1 MIYRTRLHQR
11 FLALMASLL
20 SPALLAGIPEPDTV
34 LYGSIALDGQYITA
48 ANTSVTVELKATAN
62 GPALR
67 TYRMGSSPRAG
78 NLYVLRA
85 ATESA
90 PPLLQPNTLVLGSTV
105 HVVVRDASGVRDSKS
120 HLLSERGGFVRIDF
134 GDVDGDGDG
143 MSDAFETTYFGA
155 PGAGNP
161 LLDPDLDGRPNLR
174 EFLDQ
179 TNPLIAD
186 GRHPADLAPA
196 NDAISISEVTAF
208 TLAWQLGE
216 EWPVEPK
223 VIPVD
228 YVTRA
233 GALWKGGESY
243 VFDNDPETTAPL
255 WWVTPPASP
264 SLQSEDEE
272 SDSESRPSDA
282 TGPVVKTSRNLRL
295 QATAE
300 NRSTSF
306 ASRSGPTNYRAAE
319 SAPIRIR
326 VTPQSGTLSYAV
338 EETPPQGWIIRN
350 VSHGGRV
357 DRQQNKIKWGPFYD
371 TESREL
377 AYDVTPLPG
386 TSTQGTFS
394 GRGSFNGRSLVLAGT
409 QSLLPPGVSIP
420 PTLVSTR
427 AENGQFRLRLTAT
440 PGGRY
445 QIEASANLRDWTAL
459 QTVTA
464 DDSGSLDFGLS
475 QLGLTHRFFRA
486 RSAD

>member
-1 MIYRTRLHQR
+1 MNHRIRLHQR
-11 FLALMASLL
+11 FFALLASLL

-34 LYGSIALDGQYITA
+34 LFGSIALDGQYITA
-48 ANTSVTVELKATAN
+48 ANTAVTVELRATAN

-67 TYRMGSSPRAG
+67 TYRMGSSPRAA

-85 ATESA
+85 TTESA
-90 PPLLQPNTLVLGSTV
+90 PPLLQPDALALGSTV
-105 HVVVRDASGVRDSKS
+105 HVVVRDASGVRDSKT
-120 HLLSERGGFVRIDF
+120 HRLSERGGFVRLDF

-143 MSDAFETTYFGA
+143 MSDAFETTYFGG
-155 PGAGNP
+155 PGTGNP

-179 TNPLIAD
+179 TNPLVAD
-186 GRHPADLAPA
+186 GRHPADMAPA
-196 NDAISISEVTAF
+196 NDAISISEVTAY

-223 VIPVD
+223 LIPVD

-233 GALWKGGESY
+233 GALWKGGEVY
-243 VFDNDPETTAPL
+243 VFDNTPETTAPL

-264 SLQSEDEE
+264 SLQSA
-272 SDSESRPSDA
+272 SDSPIPESPTSD
-282 TGPVVKTSRNLRL
+282 TVEPVVKPARNLKL
-295 QATAE
+295 QAPPKAPS
-300 NRSTSF
+300 NSLV
-306 ASRSGPTNYRAAE
+306 SRSGPPNFRPAE
-319 SAPIRIR
+319 STPIRIR

-350 VSHGGRV
+350 VSHGGRI
-357 DRQQNKIKWGPFYD
+357 DRIHNKIKWGPFYD
-371 TESREL
+371 TEPREL

-386 TSTQGTFS
+386 TSTEGVFS
-394 GRGSFNGRSLVLAGT
+394 GRGSFNGRSVTLSGT
-409 QSLLPPGVSIP
+409 QSLLPPGAAAPPSFVS
-420 PTLVSTR
+420 SR
-427 AENGQFRLRLTAT
+427 AEAGQFRLRLNGT

-445 QIEASANLRDWTAL
+445 HIEASPNLRDWTSL

-464 DDSGSLDFGLS
+464 DDSGSLDFAVS
-475 QLGLTHRFFRA
+475 QLGLNHRFFRA